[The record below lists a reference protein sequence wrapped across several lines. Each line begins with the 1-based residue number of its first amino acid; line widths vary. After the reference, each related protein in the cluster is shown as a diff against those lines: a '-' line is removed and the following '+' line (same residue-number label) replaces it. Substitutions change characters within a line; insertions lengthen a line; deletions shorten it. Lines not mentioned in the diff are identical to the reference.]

1 METKII
7 GSLLVMSLLLLA
19 IAANRPRILTERS
32 DRNLTA
38 IEHRAMRYFGLVVK
52 RLLATLYQ

>member
-1 METKII
+1 
-7 GSLLVMSLLLLA
+7 MSLLLLA